1 MRGLLLRP
9 LSLFWRY
16 WPQLAA
22 CYLLG
27 MLGRQ
32 GAIELAVRLGY
43 DNDWWA
49 AAIMPLAGLAR
60 LGSFVAMFL
69 LLRPAIPVLA
79 RLPAR
84 ASRRVDLFATVIV
97 PFFAIYLAWQ
107 LFRDDWLAF
116 ERLALDYRAADAIA
130 TPGAVDLHPGTLPVS
145 ASTWVLIVAAFGG
158 RWLLSKL
165 KDRLPTWLVAVR
177 VYLDALWVF
186 LVLSFSAN
194 KGVTLLFNPAGW
206 VQERRIV
213 VWFNDT
219 REQAFSHV
227 HFLQTAWDA
236 AVSIVATV
244 FGGAAVPLLWLAV
257 AGIVYGVSAGDWRGA
272 TRRLIGAGSE
282 RYLDRAAPTRAKVS
296 ARWARVPKT
305 LRDKSRSHAVAQL
318 GRFRPIADSAR
329 LIAHGG
335 LLAVS
340 TYVLLYLVLAWLD
353 MYDSFYRAQLGS
365 GYLFRLTA
373 WLVGPHPYVFW
384 SGTIDAIALASHL
397 IVEPLRLCLIAATV
411 AFCLEHVDR
420 PEGSAL
426 QQQPH
431 DDTPV
436 EPHDVDGGG
445 QHVSGQ

>member
-9 LSLFWRY
+9 LDLFWRY

-27 MLGRQ
+27 ILARQ
-32 GAIELAVRLGY
+32 GAIELAARLGY
-43 DNDWWA
+43 DDDWWA
-49 AAIMPLAGLAR
+49 AVIMPLAGLAR

-69 LLRPAIPVLA
+69 VIRPAIPALA
-79 RLPAR
+79 DLPAR
-84 ASRRVDLFATVIV
+84 AARRVDLFATVIV
-97 PFFAIYLAWQ
+97 PFFAIYLAWK

-116 ERLALDYRAADAIA
+116 ERAALDYRAAAAIA
-130 TPGAVDLHPGTLPVS
+130 TPGAVDIHPGVLPVG
-145 ASTWVLIVAAFGG
+145 ASTWVLIAAAFGG

-165 KDRLPTWLVAVR
+165 KDRLPTWLTAVR

-194 KGVTLLFNPAGW
+194 AGVTWLLDPAGW
-206 VQERRIV
+206 IQERRIV

-227 HFLQTAWDA
+227 HFLETAWDA
-236 AVSIVATV
+236 VMSLSRTV

-272 TRRLIGAGSE
+272 TRRLVGARSE
-282 RYLDRAAPTRAKVS
+282 RYLDRAGPAGAKVG

-335 LLAVS
+335 VLPLSV
-340 TYVLLYLVLAWLD
+340 YVLLYLVLAWLD
-353 MYDSFYRAQLGS
+353 VYDSFYRAQLGS
-365 GYLFRLTA
+365 GYLFRFAA
-373 WLVGPHPYVFW
+373 WLLGPHPYVFW

-397 IVEPLRLCLIAATV
+397 VVEPLRLCLIASTV

-420 PEGSAL
+420 RVTSVLE
-426 QQQPH
+426 QQPH
-431 DDTPV
+431 DDPSV
-436 EPHDVDGGG
+436 GPHDVDGGG
-445 QHVSGQ
+445 QHVTGQ